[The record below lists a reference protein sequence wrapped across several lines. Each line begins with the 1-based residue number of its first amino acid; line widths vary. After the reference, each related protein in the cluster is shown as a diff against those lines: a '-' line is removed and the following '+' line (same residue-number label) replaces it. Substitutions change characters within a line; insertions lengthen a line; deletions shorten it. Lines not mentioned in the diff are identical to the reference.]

1 MYQFTN
7 DGIELEQLRTRLR
20 QMSDAELLRFG
31 KAAKYMCSSQ
41 ANLGKS
47 PRKAF
52 VIQLEETP
60 ALLAE

>member
-1 MYQFTN
+1 
-7 DGIELEQLRTRLR
+7 
-20 QMSDAELLRFG
+20 MSDAELLRFG